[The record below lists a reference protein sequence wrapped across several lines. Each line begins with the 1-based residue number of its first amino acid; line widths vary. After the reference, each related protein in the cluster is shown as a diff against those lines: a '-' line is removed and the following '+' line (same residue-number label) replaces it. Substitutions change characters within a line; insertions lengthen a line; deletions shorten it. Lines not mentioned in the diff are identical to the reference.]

1 MVNLMSEDD
10 DDTDDIEE
18 DTAEY
23 SAPAADPV
31 LIALELCKLAN
42 NKTAAAALKK
52 LRRLDR
58 QYADTQAKVAALAAQ
73 AEQRNA
79 ALVQREAEL
88 AARERALDEREA
100 SFASQATEVRDELH
114 GHHARLEQTN
124 RQLVHRIL
132 SCSGLLAEWNPNLQP
147 LPSWQQLR
155 RMIADLPD
163 DLPAA
168 PTAEVVSENVREDWA
183 GSVFM
188 PASSLTRTVRG
199 ASGEQRS

>member
-1 MVNLMSEDD
+1 MVNLMSDDD
-10 DDTDDIEE
+10 DDTID
-18 DTAEY
+18 DTADAEASY
-23 SAPAADPV
+23 SMPAADPV

-100 SFASQATEVRDELH
+100 SFASQATDVRDELH
-114 GHHARLEQTN
+114 GHHARLEQTH

-132 SCSGLLAEWNPNLQP
+132 SCSGLLAEWNPALQP

-155 RMIADLPD
+155 QRIADLPP

-168 PTAEVVSENVREDWA
+168 PPAEV
-183 GSVFM
+183 
-188 PASSLTRTVRG
+188 
-199 ASGEQRS
+199 